1 VYPLNIITFDHQI
14 GKMAIDQDML
24 NLLIEAMV
32 ETPFNI
38 RKGCASSL
46 RKTIERLIQLQGW
59 SGKVRIDKS
68 KAITITSMKNNT
80 GLCIQTGNVGRFYA
94 DILKLQ
100 TLYLNG
106 NIEAGV
112 YILPTKQS
120 ANVMGD
126 NLANYERFVEELDL
140 YKKIITVPLFV
151 IGIEN

>member
-1 VYPLNIITFDHQI
+1 MKLVTYDHLL
-14 GKMAIDQDML
+14 GKQAIKENML
-24 NLLIEAMV
+24 RSLVDALENAQLKIQ
-32 ETPFNI
+32 
-38 RKGCASSL
+38 KGCASNL

-59 SGKVRIDKS
+59 SGKVKIDKS
-68 KAITITSMKNNT
+68 KGITITSMKESV

-106 NIEAGV
+106 KIEGGI

-120 ANVMGD
+120 AQIMGD
-126 NLANYERFVEELDL
+126 NLANYERFIEELDL

-151 IGIEN
+151 IGIDI

>member
-1 VYPLNIITFDHQI
+1 MKLATYDHLL
-14 GKMAIDQDML
+14 GKQAIKGIML
-24 NLLIEAMV
+24 ESLVDALENAQFKIQ
-32 ETPFNI
+32 
-38 RKGCASSL
+38 KGCASNL

-59 SGKVRIDKS
+59 SGKVKIDKS
-68 KAITITSMKNNT
+68 KGITITSMKESV

-106 NIEAGV
+106 KIEGGI

-120 ANVMGD
+120 AQIMGD
-126 NLANYERFVEELDL
+126 NLANYERFIEELDL

-151 IGIEN
+151 IGIDI